1 MKKELITSPNLNLV
15 CSHSYENVLEEAL
28 KIARQYGLDNEVKYC
43 IEYCGMTLEEALRE
57 WDLL

>member
-1 MKKELITSPNLNLV
+1 MKKK
-15 CSHSYENVLEEAL
+15 EAL

-43 IEYCGMTLEEALRE
+43 IKYCGMTPEEALRE